1 MRLASRASI
10 LSIVACASSLALGL
24 VPMPAAA
31 QTPACTAPAN
41 ASRLDHP
48 LRRVAQRIAAK
59 QPIIIVA
66 IGSSSTAGAGASSSS
81 ASYPSRLE
89 IELKER
95 FAHLTVKVLN
105 RGIGGEEVAEMLA
118 RFDKSVLA
126 EQPDLVVW
134 QLGTNTVIRHH
145 RIRPVGGLLAEGIE
159 RIKDSGADIVLMDP
173 QFAPKVIAEPNAE
186 RMVDL
191 IEIFAKAENVS
202 VFHRFDVMRHWRET
216 RQIPFETFL
225 SPDGLHMNDWGYAC
239 VAKLLAAAI
248 DDAATRATAVAGARS
263 RL

>member
-59 QPIIIVA
+59 QPITIVA

-89 IELKER
+89 VELKER
-95 FAHLTVKVLN
+95 FAHLTVKVLD
-105 RGIGGEEVAEMLA
+105 RGNGGREGGQEVGRVHQVGPAEPPEL
-118 RFDKSVLA
+118 RGL
-126 EQPDLVVW
+126 QPRN
-134 QLGTNTVIRHH
+134 QPAH
-145 RIRPVGGLLAEGIE
+145 RQPRDPSDGPAADGGVE
-159 RIKDSGADIVLMDP
+159 RIKDSGADVVLMDP
-173 QFAPKVIAEPNAE
+173 Q
-186 RMVDL
+186 
-191 IEIFAKAENVS
+191 
-202 VFHRFDVMRHWRET
+202 
-216 RQIPFETFL
+216 
-225 SPDGLHMNDWGYAC
+225 
-239 VAKLLAAAI
+239 
-248 DDAATRATAVAGARS
+248 
-263 RL
+263 